1 MNSRRFMSDPKNSG
15 DGILAAKVNALI
27 GQKQVS
33 RPFSSREAQMGQSRK
48 WLRIRGMTALP
59 PSRADIARPPRHVSF
74 VSFAIF
80 CTAEYG
86 TLFNHPF
93 GAGTAVIIRIQSP
106 IYR

>member
-1 MNSRRFMSDPKNSG
+1 LASDDLSDAGIATAQRQLHFRSGSKPEMAPHKRHDRSTLKSRH
-15 DGILAAKVNALI
+15 
-27 GQKQVS
+27 
-33 RPFSSREAQMGQSRK
+33 RPA
-48 WLRIRGMTALP
+48 T
-59 PSRADIARPPRHVSF
+59 RHVSF

-106 IYR
+106 MYR

>member
-1 MNSRRFMSDPKNSG
+1 MSDPKNSG

-33 RPFSSREAQMGQSRK
+33 RAFSLREANVADGSKPEMAPHKRHDRS
-48 WLRIRGMTALP
+48 T

-106 IYR
+106 MYR

>member
-1 MNSRRFMSDPKNSG
+1 MRSGSRSKSTSDS
-15 DGILAAKVNALI
+15 
-27 GQKQVS
+27 
-33 RPFSSREAQMGQSRK
+33 GQSRK
-48 WLRIRGMTALP
+48 WLRINGMTAL

-106 IYR
+106 MYR

>member
-1 MNSRRFMSDPKNSG
+1 MVSQDTAGNNRRVF
-15 DGILAAKVNALI
+15 AACHCSAPATAL
-27 GQKQVS
+27 
-33 RPFSSREAQMGQSRK
+33 GQSRK
-48 WLRIRGMTALP
+48 WLRISGMTAL

-93 GAGTAVIIRIQSP
+93 GACTAVIIRIQSP
-106 IYR
+106 MYR